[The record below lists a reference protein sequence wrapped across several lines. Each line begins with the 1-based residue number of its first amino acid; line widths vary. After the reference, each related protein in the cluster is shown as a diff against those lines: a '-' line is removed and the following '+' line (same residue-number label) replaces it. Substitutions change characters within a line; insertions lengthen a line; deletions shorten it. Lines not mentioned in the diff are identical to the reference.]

1 MVGFILPKN
10 DANADSDQS
19 NTPNKIGEKVS
30 GDFNELDDEQSSEE
44 LSYILSNVFVYD
56 IVNKYIA

>member
-1 MVGFILPKN
+1 M
-10 DANADSDQS
+10 
-19 NTPNKIGEKVS
+19 S

-56 IVNKYIA
+56 KEGNIKDVDTQKVSNVTDMSQKRFKK